1 MAIIF
6 ISLKLY
12 YPNAPSFTLDKSHL
26 TRTKKETPIMAGL
39 VSLIVALLSLLLGI
53 ASAQQSCSNNLS
65 VTYPAPVAAS
75 GWQFRLVANG
85 FTRPR
90 GIAFDSDG
98 GLLVV
103 ESGAGLTHL
112 TLDDEGGTCLTVK
125 SKKRLIADENV
136 SFSIW

>member
-1 MAIIF
+1 MPGH
-6 ISLKLY
+6 ISLMV
-12 YPNAPSFTLDKSHL
+12 TLS
-26 TRTKKETPIMAGL
+26 
-39 VSLIVALLSLLLGI
+39 SLLFGL

-90 GIAFDSDG
+90 GIAFDHDG

-125 SKKRLIADENV
+125 SKKRLVADQNV
-136 SFSIW
+136 SFLQHDCISR

>member
-1 MAIIF
+1 MTGF
-6 ISLKLY
+6 L
-12 YPNAPSFTLDKSHL
+12 
-26 TRTKKETPIMAGL
+26 
-39 VSLIVALLSLLLGI
+39 SLIVALSSLLSGI

-103 ESGAGLTHL
+103 ESGAGVTHL

-136 SFSIW
+136 SFCVIQFIYMSVKLQ

>member
-1 MAIIF
+1 MTGHA
-6 ISLKLY
+6 SLT
-12 YPNAPSFTLDKSHL
+12 ATLS
-26 TRTKKETPIMAGL
+26 
-39 VSLIVALLSLLLGI
+39 SLLLLLVLQYGI
-53 ASAQQSCSNNLS
+53 AAAQSCSNNLS

-75 GWQFRLVANG
+75 GWQFRLIANG

-112 TLDDEGGTCLTVK
+112 ALNDEGGTCLTVK
-125 SKKRLIADENV
+125 SKKRLIADQTVSFFFFFVWLCENV
-136 SFSIW
+136 RLQYGKDVS